1 MTYHPPSL
9 QKPDI
14 LIVDDTPDNIRFLSS
29 ILVEQGYS
37 VRKAINGKMALTAAK
52 TVTPDLIL
60 LDINMPEMNGYEV
73 CEFLKQD
80 DKTRTIPVIFLS
92 ALDDVLDK
100 VKAFQVGG
108 VDYITKPFHL
118 EEILV
123 RIQNQLTIQNLQNK
137 LQTQNTQ
144 LQNAL
149 TELRTTQAQLIHKEK
164 MLSLSQLVAGI
175 AHEINNPISFIAG
188 NLSPARQYIKELI
201 NLVDLYQKEYPNPSV
216 SIQEAIQQID
226 LSFLVV
232 DLEKLISSM
241 QTGVERVHT
250 IILALRIFSRLGE
263 SDIKAVDIHEGI
275 DSALVLLQMQLRQ
288 EGSRAEIQVIKNYGN
303 LPLITCY
310 ASQMNQVFLNLL
322 KNAIDALELGT
333 GKDFPESSPP
343 TIWISTELIG
353 LESITIRVKD
363 NGAGISEEV
372 QSRLFDPFFTTKA
385 VGKGS
390 GLGLSTSYQIVVEKH
405 KGNLTCYSSPEKGAE
420 FVVEIPV
427 YLIKK

>member
-1 MTYHPPSL
+1 MTHNSATL

-14 LIVDDTPDNIRFLSS
+14 LLVDDTPDNIRFLSS
-29 ILVEQGYS
+29 VLLEQGYS
-37 VRKAINGKMALTAAK
+37 VRKAISGKMALTAAK
-52 TVTPDLIL
+52 TVKPDLIL
-60 LDINMPEMNGYEV
+60 LDVNMPEMNGYEV
-73 CEFLKQD
+73 CEFLKKD
-80 DKTRTIPVIFLS
+80 EETRTIPIIFLS

-123 RIQNQLTIQNLQNK
+123 RIQNQLTIQNLQNT
-137 LQTQNTQ
+137 LQIQNTQ
-144 LQNAL
+144 LQDAL
-149 TELRTTQAQLIHKEK
+149 TELKTTQAQLIHKEK
-164 MLSLSQLVAGI
+164 MLSLSRLVAGI

-188 NLSPARQYIKELI
+188 NLTPARQYIQELVK
-201 NLVDLYQKEYPNPSV
+201 LLALYQQEYPQPSL
-216 SIQEAIQQID
+216 SIQEAIQEVD
-226 LSFLVV
+226 LNFIVV
-232 DLEKLISSM
+232 DLEKLITSM

-263 SDIKAVDIHEGI
+263 SDIKAVNLHEGI
-275 DSALVLLQMQLRQ
+275 DSALVLLQPQLRQ
-288 EGSRAEIQVIKNYGN
+288 EGSRPEIQVIKNYGN

-310 ASQMNQVFLNLL
+310 ASQINQVFLNIID
-322 KNAIDALELGT
+322 NAIDALELGT

-353 LESITIRVKD
+353 ERVIIKIKD
-363 NGAGISEEV
+363 NGAGISEDV
-372 QSRLFDPFFTTKA
+372 KLQLFDPFFTTKP

-405 KGNLTCYSSPEKGAE
+405 KGQLTCFSSPGKGAE

-427 YLIKK
+427 YLSKK